1 MQLSSLSHT
10 SITHKDKKKKMG
22 IELQNHQSHH
32 EEASP
37 AEEPMSRWLIN
48 TPEPPS
54 MWQELIGYIRTN
66 VLAKKKHK
74 RNKTKNSS
82 SNLVYSCLKSAF
94 PILSWGRQYK
104 LNLFKK
110 DLMAG
115 LTLASLCIPQVT
127 LSTNFI
133 KKRKKTLLTNC
144 NRYMSILPI
153 NVGFLVIDT
162 FSISCCRV

>member
-1 MQLSSLSHT
+1 
-10 SITHKDKKKKMG
+10 MG
-22 IELQNHQSHH
+22 IELQNHQSNH

-54 MWQELIGYIRTN
+54 MWQELIGYIRKN
-66 VLAKKKHK
+66 VLSKKDNK
-74 RNKTKNSS
+74 RNKKKNSS
-82 SNLVYSCLKSAF
+82 SNPVYSCLKLVF

-127 LSTNFI
+127 L
-133 KKRKKTLLTNC
+133 LTNH
-144 NRYMSILPI
+144 NRYM
-153 NVGFLVIDT
+153 
-162 FSISCCRV
+162 